1 MNASG
6 SSTPEV
12 DPLRAEEVLDEAL
25 RASSSER
32 ALLLDRLCGDNAVL
46 REEVASLMGHL
57 PDPENPD
64 NPMAPWQEPSLE
76 GQVIGGCRI
85 ETLLGRGGTG
95 RVYRAMQEWPPRPV
109 AVKVLRPELLSE
121 GARRRFR
128 RETRALA
135 RLDHP
140 AIARI
145 HAAGVQRDQ
154 AADLPFVIM
163 ELVDGG
169 RNITQWWRDASC
181 PLAQKLELFAMVCD
195 GVHHGHVRGL
205 VHRDIKPSNVLV
217 GLDGQPKV
225 IDFGVASM
233 TDDEGLPVTLTR
245 AIAGTPGYMA
255 PEQFEGP
262 HAIDLRTDV
271 HGLGLLLHECL
282 TGQPVYAREG
292 LSLPAAARL
301 LQSERA
307 PLVGATHPEFRG
319 DLETIVAHALAQDP
333 AHRYQSASEM
343 GADIRRHLQGHPI
356 LARPTPPMDRVRL
369 LVRRNPWA
377 ATGFGVAL
385 VGVLLGLVASVTFG
399 LRERAAAAQAEAA
412 LTRSERALWLSRL
425 SEFSRTI
432 ESRDAAGIRI
442 ANLSLAK
449 DDRWPVRLLRTL
461 ADESLALTGR
471 NAIDRLHAWMGGA
484 VSPDGKVVAAV
495 SDAAT
500 GVWLLDA
507 QDLSLIRNLSPGV
520 GAWAIAFDPVRGQLL
535 MAQDRTL
542 HVWSMPWQDPPRRI
556 PLPFDYG
563 TGIAPSPDGTRVAL
577 ASEGNCCV
585 VELETGAV
593 LARTDTVSGSTTRVA
608 WSPDG
613 ATIAIGIEPESVRLL
628 RAADLSEIR
637 SIQSFPR
644 RTLAIDFDP
653 TGRWLAFGGDVRK
666 MRVVEVANPD
676 NVREIALDHSIWGL
690 RWHPDGTRIAIG
702 DRGAGVRLVEVPS
715 DGGALRRAGDFCGH
729 QAEVWWI
736 EWNRAGD
743 RLYSF
748 GQAETHAWRDRPR
761 NGPAFFELGAPGLA
775 LGRLADGSIAALTAD
790 GSVWDVP
797 DAWNAQPRRVREGS
811 ALAATAATI
820 SASGDMWA
828 WIDAS
833 GNITVVRASDG
844 SSRQMRSESFLE
856 PTTFMAFSP
865 STQRLAVTGRNPQDP
880 LVILDT
886 NTGAIVSRVPG
897 LWSKRPTSVMWVNED
912 ELVAGDYSDARVVR
926 RESDGTWRA
935 QRSLGGP
942 WTGARLTRDATALT
956 GSFSGEIVER
966 SLQSDSPV
974 KVFRGLTDM
983 GLGSALSDDNTLLA
997 AVGTDRRLHVF
1008 DRATGEQLISV
1019 LGHPPGRMVHAVEF
1033 SPSASHVVTLD
1044 VGGGLAIW
1052 DTRGPRN
1059 AAGALN
1065 DPDQ

>member
-1 MNASG
+1 MNARGNSA
-6 SSTPEV
+6 PEV
-12 DPLRAEEVLDEAL
+12 DPLRAEEVLDETL
-25 RASSSER
+25 RAPSSER
-32 ALLLDRLCGDNAVL
+32 EPLLDRLCGDDAAL
-46 REEVASLMGHL
+46 REEVSSLLGHL

-64 NPMAPWQEPSLE
+64 DPARQWREAILE
-76 GQVIGGCRI
+76 GQRIGGCLL
-85 ETLLGRGGTG
+85 ESLLGRGGTG

-121 GARRRFR
+121 SARRRFR

-145 HAAGVQRDQ
+145 LSAGVHRDQ
-154 AADLPFVIM
+154 SGDLPFVVM
-163 ELVDGG
+163 ELVEGG
-169 RNITQWWRDASC
+169 CSITQWWRQTGVK
-181 PLAQKLELFAMVCD
+181 LAQKLERFAMVCD

-205 VHRDIKPSNVLV
+205 VHRDIKPSNVLMNA
-217 GLDGQPKV
+217 DGDPKV

-262 HAIDLRTDV
+262 DAVDLRTDV

-282 TGQPVYAREG
+282 TGKPVYAREG

-307 PLVGATHPEFRG
+307 VPVGATHPEFRG
-319 DLETIVAHALAQDP
+319 DLETIVAHALEPDP
-333 AHRYQSASEM
+333 AHRYQSASELA
-343 GADIRRHLQGHPI
+343 ADIRRFLQGHPI
-356 LARPTPPMDRVRL
+356 VARPTPPMDRLRL
-369 LVRRNPWA
+369 LIRRNPWA
-377 ATGFGVAL
+377 AAGFGAAIVS
-385 VGVLLGLVASVTFG
+385 VSIGLAASIAFG
-399 LRERAAAAQAEAA
+399 LRERVAAAKAEAA
-412 LTRSERALWLSRL
+412 LAQSERALWLSRL
-425 SEFSRTI
+425 SEFARTI

-442 ANLSLAK
+442 ANLSLGK

-461 ADESLALTGR
+461 ADESVALTGKT
-471 NAIDRLHAWMGGA
+471 DLDQHHAWMGGT
-484 VSPDGKVVAAV
+484 VSPDGAFVAAV
-495 SDAAT
+495 SDAAN

-507 QDLSLIRNLSPGV
+507 KDLSLIRNLSPGV
-520 GAWAIAFDPVRGQLL
+520 GAWAIAFDPVQGRLL
-535 MAQDRTL
+535 VAQDRTL
-542 HVWSMPWQDPPRRI
+542 HVWNMPWQDPPRRI
-556 PLPFDYG
+556 PLPFNYG

-577 ASEGNCCV
+577 ASEGNCCI
-585 VELETGAV
+585 VELATGTV

-613 ATIAIGIEPESVRLL
+613 STIAIGVEPESIRLL
-628 RAADLSEIR
+628 DAKDLSEIR
-637 SIQSFPR
+637 SIRSFPR

-666 MRVVEVANPD
+666 LRVMEVANPD

-690 RWHPDGTRIAIG
+690 RWHPDGTRIAVG

-715 DGGALRRAGDFCGH
+715 DGRPLRRAGDFCGH
-729 QAEVWWI
+729 QAEVWWV

-775 LGRLADGSIAALTAD
+775 LGRLANGSIAALTAD
-790 GSVWDVP
+790 GSVWEVP
-797 DAWNAQPRRVREGS
+797 DAWNAEPRRVHAGS
-811 ALAATAATI
+811 ALAATAAAI
-820 SASGDMWA
+820 SASGERWA
-828 WIDAS
+828 WIDPS
-833 GNITVVRASDG
+833 GRITLVQATDG
-844 SSRQMRSESFLE
+844 SERTIQSEAFLE
-856 PTTFMAFSP
+856 PATFMAFSP
-865 STQRLAVTGRNPQDP
+865 SARRLAVSGRNPKDP
-880 LVILDT
+880 LLILDT
-886 NTGAIVSRVPG
+886 SSGTIVGRVPG
-897 LWSKRPTSVMWVNED
+897 LWSQRPTSLMWISED
-912 ELVAGDYSDARVVR
+912 EIVAGDYSDARVLVR
-926 RESDGTWRA
+926 EADGTWRVR
-935 QRSLGGP
+935 QTLTGP
-942 WTGARLTRDATALT
+942 WTGARLTRNDTALT
-956 GSFSGEIVER
+956 GSFSGEIIER
-966 SLQSDSPV
+966 SVRSDSRV
-974 KVFRGLTDM
+974 RVFPGLTDM
-983 GLGSALSDDNTLLA
+983 GLGSAISDDDTLLA

-1033 SPSASHVVTLD
+1033 APSSSHVVTLD

-1065 DPDQ
+1065 EPVQ

>member
-1 MNASG
+1 MNAPG
-6 SSTPEV
+6 ISTPDV
-12 DPLRAEEVLDEAL
+12 DPLRAEEVLDQAL
-25 RASSSER
+25 RAPSSER
-32 ALLLDRLCGDNAVL
+32 ARLLDRLCGDDAAL

-64 NPMAPWQEPSLE
+64 NPKAPWQEPSLE

-95 RVYRAMQEWPPRPV
+95 RVYRAMQEWPPRTV

-121 GARRRFR
+121 SARRRFR

-145 HAAGVQRDQ
+145 HSAGVQRDQ
-154 AADLPFVIM
+154 AVDLPFVVM

-181 PLAQKLELFAMVCD
+181 PLTQKLERFATVCD

-233 TDDEGLPVTLTR
+233 TNDEGMPVTLTR
-245 AIAGTPGYMA
+245 AVAGTPGYMA

-262 HAIDLRTDV
+262 DAVDLRTDV

-282 TGQPVYAREG
+282 TGKPVYAREG

-319 DLETIVAHALAQDP
+319 DLETIVSHALAQDP
-333 AHRYQSASEM
+333 AQRYQSASEM
-343 GADIRRHLQGHPI
+343 AADIRRHLQGHPI
-356 LARPTPPMDRVRL
+356 LARPTPPIDRLRL
-369 LVRRNPWA
+369 LIRRNPWA
-377 ATGFGVAL
+377 AAGFGIAFVS
-385 VGVLLGLVASVTFG
+385 VLLGLVASVAFG

-412 LTRSERALWLSRL
+412 LTQSERALWLSRL

-442 ANLSLAK
+442 ANLALAK

-471 NAIDRLHAWMGGA
+471 NGIDRHHAWMGGA

-520 GAWAIAFDPVRGQLL
+520 GAWAVAFDPVRGQLL
-535 MAQDRTL
+535 MAQDQAL
-542 HVWSMPWQDPPRRI
+542 LVWSMPWQDPPRRI
-556 PLPFDYG
+556 PLPFNYG
-563 TGIAPSPDGTRVAL
+563 TGVAPSPDGTRVAL

-593 LARTDTVSGSTTRVA
+593 LARTSTVSGSTTRVA

-613 ATIAIGIEPESVRLL
+613 ATIAIGVEPESIRLL

-637 SIQSFPR
+637 SIRSFPR

-666 MRVVEVANPD
+666 MRVVEIANPE
-676 NVREIALDHSIWGL
+676 NVREIALDHSVWGL

-729 QAEVWWI
+729 QAEVWWV

-797 DAWNAQPRRVREGS
+797 DAWNAEPRRVRESSG
-811 ALAATAATI
+811 LAATAATI

-828 WIDAS
+828 WIETS
-833 GNITVVRASDG
+833 GRITVVQASDG
-844 SSRQMRSESFLE
+844 SSRQMWSESFAE
-856 PTTFMAFSP
+856 PATFMAFSP
-865 STQRLAVTGRNPQDP
+865 SARKLAVTGRNPQDP
-880 LVILDT
+880 LLILDT
-886 NTGAIVSRVPG
+886 SSGAIDGRVPG
-897 LWSKRPTSVMWVNED
+897 LWSKRPTSVMWINED

-926 RESDGTWRA
+926 RAPDGTWRV
-935 QRSLGGP
+935 QRSLSGP
-942 WTGARLTRDATALT
+942 WTGARLTRDDTALT

-966 SLQSDSPV
+966 SLQTDSRV
-974 KVFRGLTDM
+974 RIFRGLTDM
-983 GLGSALSDDNTLLA
+983 GLGSAISDDDALLA

-1044 VGGGLAIW
+1044 VGGGVAIW
-1052 DTRGPRN
+1052 ETRGPRN